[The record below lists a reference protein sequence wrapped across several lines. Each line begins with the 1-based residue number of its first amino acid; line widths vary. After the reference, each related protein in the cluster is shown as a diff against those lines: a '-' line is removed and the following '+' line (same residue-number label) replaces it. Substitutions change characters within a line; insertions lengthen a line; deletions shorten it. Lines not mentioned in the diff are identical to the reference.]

1 MGFQFSIEHANIV
14 SYLTI
19 ANSKIP
25 VVENRVFLS
34 FFGSLID
41 VHGYQTSR
49 LISRRSDWIESITQT
64 SSDIY
69 ERLND
74 VLRGRLDDD
83 LVEPEVFLE
92 FTNPLLEYFREY
104 ELYAL
109 ILASDESGDVNARQF
124 FESAARNSEGMG
136 LFLLPDGQPTDFTR
150 HRSDENKLQ
159 ITFLDP
165 DPIIQRMAT
174 APVARPSVL
183 FWTAAGGSC
192 ILPLKEARRAYDAE
206 FGPAMKRRDGTVD
219 NLLREAAERAKYNRI
234 LHLSDLHL
242 GSPELIRK
250 KITSNSISGIFTA
263 VRGISTEL

>member
-150 HRSDENKLQ
+150 HRSDEKQASNYLSGSRSNYSKDGNRAGSTP
-159 ITFLDP
+159 ICPILDCRWGLLHP
-165 DPIIQRMAT
+165 SAQRST
-174 APVARPSVL
+174 AGLRRRVWSCDE
-183 FWTAAGGSC
+183 TA
-192 ILPLKEARRAYDAE
+192 
-206 FGPAMKRRDGTVD
+206 
-219 NLLREAAERAKYNRI
+219 
-234 LHLSDLHL
+234 
-242 GSPELIRK
+242 
-250 KITSNSISGIFTA
+250 
-263 VRGISTEL
+263 